1 MTTTP
6 LPGPSAADGS
16 PIADGGFAALGLS
29 ATLRQVV
36 AELGFAAPTP
46 IQAQAIPV
54 LLAGRDLI
62 GQSSTGSGKTAA
74 FALAVLQRLNLAERR
89 RPQAVILCP
98 TRELCAQVARE
109 LRKLGRREAGLQVTI
124 LAGGQ
129 PMNPQLAELRRG
141 AHVVVATPGRALD
154 HLNQGSLDLSGVATM
169 VVDEADRMLDLGFG
183 AEVEKLLGGAPS
195 SRQTVLFSA
204 TYPRSIDAMTRAH
217 QRDPERLTIHPS
229 EGARAE
235 LRQLAYAAED
245 DQRRLDLLLAV
256 LRTTSPES
264 AIVFCNFKATV
275 ARIERALVAAKVSCA
290 AMHGDLDQKDRDFV
304 LARFRNRSL
313 RVLVAT
319 DVAARGLDIE
329 GLDLVVNFEL
339 PFQPEIYVHRIGR
352 TGRAGKAGMAVSLVG
367 PQDRAKVKAIE
378 ATIGSPLEHRVSP
391 PAAASGDLAD
401 ERRPALPVGAPAPM
415 VTLYISGGRK
425 DKVRAGDIL
434 GALTGEAGGFRGTD
448 IGKIEIHDR
457 FSYVAIARD
466 SADRAIHQLGAGRIK
481 GKKFKA
487 GLAGSHT
494 ADARRG
500 DSRRPKTTRPRSTPA
515 SSGATAIR

>member
-1 MTTTP
+1 MTTP
-6 LPGPSAADGS
+6 ALPGSPGADGS
-16 PIADGGFAALGLS
+16 ASVDGGFAALGLS
-29 ATLRQVV
+29 ASLCQVV
-36 AELGFAAPTP
+36 AELGFVTPTP
-46 IQAQAIPV
+46 IQAQAIPL

-62 GQSSTGSGKTAA
+62 GQSATGSGKTAA
-74 FALAVLQRLNLAERR
+74 FALAVLQRLKLDERLH
-89 RPQAVILCP
+89 PQTVILCP

-154 HLNQGSLDLSGVATM
+154 HLNHGSLDLGGVATI
-169 VVDEADRMLDLGFG
+169 VVDEADRMLDMGFG
-183 AEVEKLLGGAPS
+183 AEVEKLLGGAPTP
-195 SRQTVLFSA
+195 RQTVFFSA
-204 TYPRSIDAMTRAH
+204 TFPRSIDAMTRAH
-217 QRDPERLTIHPS
+217 QRNPERLTIGPS
-229 EGARAE
+229 EDPRAE
-235 LRQLAYAAED
+235 LRQVAYVAGD

-275 ARIERALVAAKVSCA
+275 ARIAQAMVAAGVSCA
-290 AMHGDLDQKDRDFV
+290 GMHGDLDQKDRDFV

-378 ATIGSPLEHRVSP
+378 ATIGSPLEHRASP
-391 PAAASGDLAD
+391 PSAGGDRAD
-401 ERRPALPVGAPAPM
+401 ERGPSLSTGAPM

-434 GALTGEAGGFRGTD
+434 GALTGEAGGFQGTEV
-448 IGKIEIHDR
+448 GKIEIHDR

-466 SADRAIHQLGAGRIK
+466 SADRAIQRLGAGRIK

-494 ADARRG
+494 AIAKPG
-500 DSRRPKTTRPRSTPA
+500 DSKRPGGTRPRSTPSA
-515 SSGATAIR
+515 PRAAIR